1 MCCEFV
7 PKFLHNEKS
16 STIKKKVANGQGGP
30 ASAQGAPA
38 AAAAATAAGQGQA
51 DYSAQWAEYYR
62 RMGKNDEA
70 EAIEKQMA
78 TQKVFKQYFNL
89 LI

>member
-1 MCCEFV
+1 M
-7 PKFLHNEKS
+7 KLKKS
-16 STIKKKVANGQGGP
+16 CTKINKIKIANGQGGP
-30 ASAQGAPA
+30 GSGGAPGA
-38 AAAAATAAGQGQA
+38 AAGQGQA

-78 TQKVFKQYFNL
+78 AQKVGF
-89 LI
+89 